1 MLKSKKKEDHWIPT
15 STQQL
20 LKILEIL
27 KLMFDHEK
35 AQGAQGDQNNPKYR
49 KIPENSLGPLQ
60 GPLSLLGK
68 LHDPSRDLR
77 VNRPFC
83 ILSHTW
89 HMAIDPPMAQTLSP
103 TKCTTM
109 IKVLLG
115 GLLGRT

>member
-1 MLKSKKKEDHWIPT
+1 MS
-15 STQQL
+15 
-20 LKILEIL
+20 
-27 KLMFDHEK
+27 DHEK
-35 AQGAQGDQNNPKYR
+35 AQGAQGDQNNPKYL

-77 VNRPFC
+77 VNKPFC

-89 HMAIDPPMAQTLSP
+89 HMAIDPPIAQILSP